1 MSRLLR
7 PAPLLLTLNA
17 VLFLVFTLPRTLQER
32 SLASR
37 VATLRAEAQR
47 ERGQVEALRRRAK
60 AIQANETDAW
70 RFFHAIIKSRQA
82 TLLPALAEIHRAA
95 AAERLELGQESYS
108 RNEIRETALVRLQ
121 IALPVKGSYG
131 QLVGFLRRLERSKSF
146 VVVDTIGLT
155 SGAES
160 GGEASLDV
168 GLSTYFLATPER
180 SGA

>member
-1 MSRLLR
+1 MSRLAR
-7 PAPLLLTLNA
+7 PALLLLALNA
-17 VLFLVFTLPRTLQER
+17 ALFLVFSLPRTLQER

-37 VATLRAEAQR
+37 VATLRAEAER
-47 ERGQVEALRRRAK
+47 ERGQVEALRARGK
-60 AIQANETDAW
+60 AIQANENDAR
-70 RFFHAIIKSRQA
+70 RFFREIVKSRQA
-82 TLLPALAEIHRAA
+82 TLLPALSEIHQAA

-108 RNEIRETALVRLQ
+108 RDDIKETALVRLR

-146 VVVDTIGLT
+146 VVVDTISLT
-155 SGAES
+155 SGGEN

-168 GLSTYFLATPER
+168 GLSAYFLASREA

>member
-1 MSRLLR
+1 MSRLTRL
-7 PAPLLLTLNA
+7 ALLLLAVNA
-17 VLFLVFTLPRTLQER
+17 ALFLVFTLPRTLQER

-47 ERGQVEALRRRAK
+47 ERGQVEALRRRAQ
-60 AIQANETDAW
+60 AIQANENDAR
-70 RFFHAIIKSRQA
+70 RFFHEIVKSRQA
-82 TLLPALAEIHRAA
+82 TLLPALAEIHQAA

-108 RNEIRETALVRLQ
+108 RNDIKETALVRLR

-155 SGAES
+155 SG
-160 GGEASLDV
+160 GENGADASLDV
-168 GLSTYFLATPER
+168 GLSAYFLASAEP